1 MSLSLLCFGSLFC
14 SVLCVPIWRNNTQKR
29 ALILLFAV
37 IIISDMSS
45 ETNEQFLSDN
55 SALEGASFFFGLRSS
70 PEQEQNEY
78 TVLNS

>member
-1 MSLSLLCFGSLFC
+1 
-14 SVLCVPIWRNNTQKR
+14 
-29 ALILLFAV
+29 
-37 IIISDMSS
+37 MSS

-78 TVLNS
+78 TVLNSWQFPHFQWQIIPL